1 MMKPGAARMGGNPV
15 LRELL
20 LTSTVQA
27 SLIALQILPMLP
39 TQLRG
44 FTLGK
49 MGREHLKPRDVKR
62 APGAQTRRVDIK
74 WGGQTYTVDQYA
86 VDVPIP
92 REMIQEADTAAR
104 MNVGINIDVS
114 STAML
119 TARGILDLSLEIEVA
134 GLVTDPNNYAGDNR
148 LGLSG
153 GTKWSAATGTPVT
166 DVLAAREVIR
176 KKTGRYPNKLLL
188 TPDSLIAVSANPQV
202 KSYLPS
208 TQMGVATIEQL
219 QTILKV
225 PGIVVG
231 EAISVNADETT
242 SDVWGNN
249 AVLGVVP
256 TIGGAAIDLGQPALG
271 FVSSLPDH
279 PMAEEPWYDKG
290 AKSWIYGATYERKP
304 EVVDGNAGF
313 LFSNVR

>member
-1 MMKPGAARMGGNPV
+1 MMKPGAARIGGNPV

-27 SLIALQILPMLP
+27 ALIALQILPMLP

-134 GLVTDPNNYAGDNR
+134 ALVTDPTNYAGDNR

-153 GTKWSAATGTPVT
+153 GAKWSAATGTPVT
-166 DVLAAREVIR
+166 DVLAAREVVR
-176 KKTGRYPNKLLL
+176 KKTGRYPNRLLL

-225 PGIVVG
+225 PSIVVG

-249 AVLGVVP
+249 AVLAVVP